1 MLVATSKHHHRM
13 LMNTT
18 AALWLK
24 PNARL
29 WSGLLLASLLFGSMA
44 LLPYLHRYYGSLPWL
59 DYPILL
65 PASQVN
71 TPQPQQHTLAG
82 LLADSGPLS
91 GIQPPSQLLFYQL
104 AAEFDQHFCIGDE
117 VLLSL
122 DQHQARGL
130 LLMKIAAGSSQ
141 PHIQLGIRLFPPFA
155 AAFSQPASTNLRLK
169 RLTYSSADWLR
180 QHCLQPAI
188 F

>member
-1 MLVATSKHHHRM
+1 
-13 LMNTT
+13 MNTT

-59 DYPILL
+59 SYPIGL
-65 PASQVN
+65 PSQHPNLQLPTAQASN
-71 TPQPQQHTLAG
+71 QQTLAS
-82 LLADSGPLS
+82 LLADAVPLS
-91 GIQPPSQLLFYQL
+91 AVQPQSQMLFYQL
-104 AAEFDQHFCIGDE
+104 AAEYDRHFCIGDE

-130 LLMKIAAGSSQ
+130 LLMKIAAGGNQ
-141 PHIQLGIRLFPPFA
+141 PQIQLGIRLLPPFA
-155 AAFSQPASTNLRLK
+155 PAFSQPGTANLRLK
-169 RLTYSSADWLR
+169 RLTYSAADWLR
-180 QHCLQPAI
+180 LHCLQPMS
-188 F
+188 

>member
-1 MLVATSKHHHRM
+1 
-13 LMNTT
+13 MNTT
-18 AALWLK
+18 ATLWLK

-29 WSGLLLASLLFGSMA
+29 WSGLLLAGLLFGSMA

-59 DYPILL
+59 DYPIRL
-65 PASQVN
+65 PV
-71 TPQPQQHTLAG
+71 PQSKLDAPQSQQHTLAG
-82 LLADSGPLS
+82 LLADAVPLS
-91 GIQPPSQLLFYQL
+91 GLQPQSQLLFYQL
-104 AAEFDQHFCIGDE
+104 AAEFEPHFCIGDE

-130 LLMKIAAGSSQ
+130 LLMKIAAGSRQ

-155 AAFSQPASTNLRLK
+155 PAFSQPASGNIRLK

-180 QHCLQPAI
+180 LHCLQPAR

>member
-1 MLVATSKHHHRM
+1 M

-18 AALWLK
+18 ATLWLK

-29 WSGLLLASLLFGSMA
+29 WSGLSLASLLFGSIA

-65 PASQVN
+65 PAPQSKLN
-71 TPQPQQHTLAG
+71 TPQSQQHTLAG
-82 LLADSGPLS
+82 LLADSVPLS
-91 GIQPPSQLLFYQL
+91 GIQPQSQLLFYQL

-141 PHIQLGIRLFPPFA
+141 LHIQLGIRLFPPFA
-155 AAFSQPASTNLRLK
+155 PAFNQPASTNLRLK

-180 QHCLQPAI
+180 QHCLQPAM